1 MDSVEPIDRTSAERL
16 AELVVHLTD
25 CDPYRALDLIDLT
38 DASQVD
44 GGDKLAIVARAMVR
58 LRRTSTNLDLRDKRV
73 EPDLRDNPG
82 VADLRDEA
90 IVADRRDENA
100 PR

>member
-1 MDSVEPIDRTSAERL
+1 MDPVEPIDRTAAERL

-38 DASQVD
+38 DAAQVD
-44 GGDKLAIVARAMVR
+44 VADKLAVVARAMVR
-58 LRRTSTNLDLRDKRV
+58 LRRASKIDLRDKPV
-73 EPDLRDNPG
+73 QHDLRDTPAI
-82 VADLRDEA
+82 ADLRDEA
-90 IVADRRDENA
+90 LAAEGRDQST